1 VAERRHSTYGIPR
14 RVLDRIGVGPPHLAG
29 QHRQLPLV
37 HRLTPEAMTM
47 TGAPSTVKTSDFA
60 ICPTPTPTA
69 SAACWEVRASTGSSS
84 TVRPRQMASSAVL
97 TRAAAGFTAA

>member
-1 VAERRHSTYGIPR
+1 LTVSASARRTLPPASIASFRSST
-14 RVLDRIGVGPPHLAG
+14 
-29 QHRQLPLV
+29 
-37 HRLTPEAMTM
+37 RLTPEAMTM
-47 TGAPSTVKTSDFA
+47 TGAPSMVKTSDFA

-84 TVRPRQMASSAVL
+84 TARPSQMASSAAW